1 MPAVM
6 NAANEIAVQQFLH
19 KQISFTAI
27 ARLVERVMGAFRHN
41 GSVTLAAVLQADKW
55 ARAATENAIKKIL

>member
-19 KQISFTAI
+19 KQISFSAI
-27 ARLVERVMGAFRHN
+27 ARLVEQVMGAFRHN
-41 GSVTLAAVLQADKW
+41 GSVTLEAVLQADSW
-55 ARAATENAIKKIL
+55 SRTAAENALKKMH